1 MKHLKIFEEY
11 GQSDNPA
18 QDGKKT
24 YAILNP
30 GQIQHF
36 RQVFRLMQA
45 RDVDYAWKVL
55 DTIEKNGGKCSH
67 NQWNVLQKTKNG
79 VNYPTRY

>member
-1 MKHLKIFEEY
+1 MRHLQVFE
-11 GQSDNPA
+11 GFGNNA
-18 QDGKKT
+18 QEGKKT

-36 RQVFRLMQA
+36 RQVFGQMQA

-55 DTIEKNGGKCSH
+55 DTIEKNGGKCSV
-67 NQWNVLQKTKNG
+67 NQWNVLMKTKNG
-79 VNYPTRY
+79 GHYPSNY

>member
-24 YAILNP
+24 YAILNS

-36 RQVFRLMQA
+36 RQIFRLMQA
-45 RDVDYAWKVL
+45 RDVNYAWKVL

-79 VNYPTRY
+79 GNYPTRY